1 MKKNSVLFVVP
12 DYHTSFI
19 YRDELRAQGWKADI
33 YVPADYP
40 SQMLY
45 SDKGILRA
53 WRIRKDFFGV
63 NSVNAFINFLYFSV
77 LTFRYKYQIHYGSLA
92 TAPTIERLLVR
103 YKLVKPSFL
112 LSLGLAKAL
121 RRKIIYVPSGC
132 RDEELRS
139 EFEKLDNGNVCGNC
153 GYSDRCSDQNIV
165 PNLDRVNRYVD
176 MTVGN
181 GFTNVSK
188 LSVVHIKYKVIDLGR
203 WSPLE
208 QVGDSSDKKLRILHS
223 HSLGTRN
230 SNSLNIKGSVEIV
243 EAIRRL
249 ANEFSNVELMEVSGV
264 PSEEMVLLQRQ
275 ADIVVDQLRYG
286 CWGSTGIEALA
297 LGKVLICYVRPSWK
311 DFFLSNFPEH
321 RDIPVVQ
328 ATTTDIY
335 EVLKSLVLD
344 SAKRDD
350 LSKSS
355 REFAANHY
363 DSVKNTRALIQTL
376 EML

>member
-1 MKKNSVLFVVP
+1 
-12 DYHTSFI
+12 
-19 YRDELRAQGWKADI
+19 
-33 YVPADYP
+33 
-40 SQMLY
+40 
-45 SDKGILRA
+45 
-53 WRIRKDFFGV
+53 
-63 NSVNAFINFLYFSV
+63 
-77 LTFRYKYQIHYGSLA
+77 
-92 TAPTIERLLVR
+92 
-103 YKLVKPSFL
+103 
-112 LSLGLAKAL
+112 
-121 RRKIIYVPSGC
+121 
-132 RDEELRS
+132 
-139 EFEKLDNGNVCGNC
+139 
-153 GYSDRCSDQNIV
+153 
-165 PNLDRVNRYVD
+165 VNRYVD
-176 MTVGN
+176 LTVGN

-188 LSVVHIKYKVIDLGR
+188 LSVVHFKYKVIDLDR

-208 QVGDSSDKKLRILHS
+208 QVGNNSDKRLRILHS

-249 ANEFSNVELMEVSGV
+249 ANEFPHVELMEVSGV
-264 PSEEMVLLQRQ
+264 PSEEMVVLQQQ

-297 LGKVLICYVRPSWK
+297 LGKVLVCYVRSSWK

-344 SAKRDD
+344 RDKRNE
-350 LSKSS
+350 LSTSS
-355 REFAANHY
+355 REFAAKHY
-363 DSVKNTRALIQTL
+363 DSVKNTRALIKTL